1 MIDHILVV
9 DDEAGIRESFR
20 MMLGDEYNIS
30 TANGGGECL
39 ELLEGGKTFSLVIL
53 DLRMPKIDGMEV
65 LRRIKKFN
73 PGQPVIIL
81 TAVGTHQTV
90 VDALKLGAA
99 DFIAKPADIYRV
111 KEVVKKTLLQ
121 TKTQSGGWSAG
132 KETVS
137 ADELLKESFSE
148 AINVLTEIIEIK
160 SSSLA
165 AHSRWT
171 AKYAVAIA
179 ERMGFT
185 REQIEIIRQT
195 SMLHDIGKIGLSDAI
210 IDKPK
215 NELTA
220 EEEREEKK
228 HTEFGE
234 RILKHFKLMHIEQA
248 MIRHHH
254 EWFDGSGYPDGLKG
268 EEIPVYARIMAVA
281 NTFEK
286 MTSSAGNKKPLSNHQ
301 AVEELKVA
309 SGTQFDPKIVETFV
323 EIIQD

>member
-1 MIDHILVV
+1 MTEHILVV

-30 TANGGGECL
+30 TAAGGSECL
-39 ELLEGGKTFSLVIL
+39 ELLERGKTFSLVIL
-53 DLRMPKIDGMEV
+53 DLRMPKLDGMEV
-65 LRRIKKFN
+65 LRRIKKIN
-73 PGQPVIIL
+73 PGLPVIIL

-121 TKTQSGGWSAG
+121 TKTQSGGFGGGREAI
-132 KETVS
+132 S

-160 SSSLA
+160 SPRLA

-179 ERMGFT
+179 ERLGFT

-195 SMLHDIGKIGLSDAI
+195 SMLHDIGKIGLSDELN
-210 IDKPK
+210 DKPK

-220 EEEREEKK
+220 EEQEQGKK
-228 HTEFGE
+228 HTELGE

-268 EEIPVYARIMAVA
+268 EEIPIYARIMAVA
-281 NTFEK
+281 NTFEA
-286 MTSSAGNKKPLSNHQ
+286 MTSAVYNKKPLSNYQ
-301 AVEELKVA
+301 AIEELRKA
-309 SGTQFDPKIVETFV
+309 SGTKFDPKIVETFV